1 MAKVSPSIL
10 SCDQLR
16 VGEQVLAAQEA
27 GADYL
32 HIDIMDGVY
41 VENMTFGPQMVADL
55 KRICTMPLSV
65 HMEVARPDTM
75 IPMFLRAGADIVTFQ
90 LDACPNPIHLLNE
103 IRKSGALAGLG
114 IGPAYGVE
122 ELRYLLHHI
131 DWLILM
137 SVEPGYSSQTF
148 EPSVYEKLRR
158 VNELMEETGHR
169 VPISVDGGV
178 NEITGAKLISAG
190 TDILIAGSYVFGGD
204 IGERVQKLKAL

>member
-16 VGEQVLAAQEA
+16 IGEQVLAAQGA

-41 VENMTFGPQMVADL
+41 VENMTFGPQLVADL

-65 HMEVARPDTM
+65 HMEVTKPENL
-75 IPMFLRAGADIVTFQ
+75 IPMFIRAGADIITFQ
-90 LDACPNPIHLLNE
+90 LDACHNPIHLLKE
-103 IRKSGALAGLG
+103 IRKTGVKAGLG

-122 ELRYLLHHI
+122 NLRYLLHHI
-131 DWLILM
+131 DWLIMM
-137 SVEPGYSSQTF
+137 SVEPGYGGQVF
-148 EPSVYEKLRR
+148 EPSVYEKLHK
-158 VNELMEETGHR
+158 VNELMNEIGCR

-178 NEITGAKLISAG
+178 NEVTGAELIKAG
-190 TDILIAGSYVFGGD
+190 ADILIVGSYVFSGD
-204 IGERVQKLKAL
+204 IQERVQKLKLL